1 MVISASRDH
10 SLAGPFHVSGLSPVR
25 LVHPTGESHVNQPNG
40 AFLRGYTAGGP
51 RCHECRQ
58 ADGQAAMP
66 RQADTATL
74 GSLDRNAS
82 IAVRHF
88 LQRVRGLPGQEIV
101 VSRQRKPPLRFGRH
115 RRWLATPDP
124 WVFLGNS
131 GEFDFRVI
139 QAQVIF
145 SAKDFSSS
153 DPPAITERRVWISM
167 SEDPIVAIDIRYG
180 QRYEH
185 LKPISYSRH
194 SETIGPVGNRLSV
207 REGSS
212 AQMRSCELTYRQL
225 CRSTLEIG
233 GRGRGFLKPKMK
245 LRQQALGYIKHSTP
259 TRQQLSAL
267 ARKFADVFGL
277 GGLGG
282 GLVESLG
289 EVVEIGAGE
298 LPLEWLGDL
307 LVAAAERE

>member
-1 MVISASRDH
+1 MPTLCASCGTDSVATCAECGRRICNRHMVISASRDH

-207 REGSS
+207 REGY
-212 AQMRSCELTYRQL
+212 ELCSDALVRTDL
-225 CRSTLEIG
+225 STALPFYVGNRGPWPGLPETQDEIEATG
-233 GRGRGFLKPKMK
+233 AWLH
-245 LRQQALGYIKHSTP
+245 QALDAYP
-259 TRQQLSAL
+259 SAT
-267 ARKFADVFGL
+267 
-277 GGLGG
+277 
-282 GLVESLG
+282 
-289 EVVEIGAGE
+289 
-298 LPLEWLGDL
+298 
-307 LVAAAERE
+307 